1 MLSISCQH
9 STNTLR
15 YGEQVVLSP
24 HDLSPTLATKTP
36 TVEMSDSR
44 SPDARTFW
52 FRDAVVYQIWPAS
65 YKDSSNDGVGDIQG
79 IISTLDYVKSLG
91 VNTIWLSPMYDS
103 PQVDMGYDIS
113 DYQAVYPPY
122 GTLGDME
129 ELIHECHSREIK
141 LILDLVIN
149 HTSDQ
154 HVWFQES
161 KKSKNNPKRDW
172 YIWKPAKRDPATGER
187 RPPNNWR
194 GALNQSA
201 WTWDEDTQEYYLHLF
216 TPQQPDLNWSN
227 DECRRTL
234 YKDTIEFWLAKGIN
248 GFRVDTV
255 NLYSKPL
262 DFPDAPITDPN
273 AEWQIGDSV
282 FCNGPRMHEY
292 LQEMG
297 TIFAKYD
304 AMTVGELGSTP
315 DIQDVMKYISASR
328 NELSQIFQ
336 FDISILGRDVNDFHA
351 THPFTLIELKDVVEK
366 WQRFHEGTDAWPT
379 VFLENHDL
387 PRCIN
392 KYASDKPEDAA
403 ASAKMLALME
413 VGLTGTL
420 YIYQGQE
427 IGMTNV
433 PKSWSH
439 EEYKDVIAINYYR
452 DAERRS
458 GGDQELLA
466 KTLAD
471 INKQGRDNARTPVQ
485 WSAEPNGGF
494 SSDATT
500 TPWMRTNDNYTSINV
515 AAQTGDKSSV
525 LAFYRKAL
533 AVRKEHAS
541 LLGRGEFRLVD
552 RKNDKLFKYVKI
564 PEGGKDDEA
573 GQRAFVVLN
582 FSDTPQEYQ
591 VPKEAGGSKAV
602 VLLQTADD
610 GVLGKLGPWQGR
622 MYMYRP

>member
-1 MLSISCQH
+1 M
-9 STNTLR
+9 STEEVANT
-15 YGEQVVLSP
+15 S
-24 HDLSPTLATKTP
+24 TK
-36 TVEMSDSR
+36 
-44 SPDARTFW
+44 DARTFW

-65 YKDSSNDGVGDIQG
+65 FKDSNNDGIGDIQG

-113 DYQAVYPPY
+113 DYQNVYPPY
-122 GTLGDME
+122 GTLQDME
-129 ELIHECHSREIK
+129 ELISECHSRGIK

-154 HVWFQES
+154 HAWFKES
-161 KKSKNNPKRDW
+161 RKSKDNPKRDW
-172 YIWKPAKRDPATGER
+172 YIWRPAKYDPKTGER

-201 WTWDEDTQEYYLHLF
+201 WTWDEATQEYYLHLF
-216 TPQQPDLNWSN
+216 TPEQPDLNWSN

-234 YKDTIEFWLAKGIN
+234 YKDTIEFWLEKGIK

-255 NLYSKPL
+255 NLYSKPM

-297 TIFAKYD
+297 AIFAKYD
-304 AMTVGELGSTP
+304 AMTVGELPSTP
-315 DIQDVMKYISASR
+315 DINDVIRYISASR

-336 FDISILGRDVNDFHA
+336 FDISKLGRDDNDFYA
-351 THPFTLIELKDVVEK
+351 NHPFTLEELKEVIEK
-366 WQRFHEGTDAWPT
+366 WQRFSEGTDAWPT

-387 PRCIN
+387 PRAVN
-392 KYASDKPEDAA
+392 KYASDKPEFIA

-413 VGLTGTL
+413 AGLTGTL

-433 PKSWSH
+433 PTSWGH
-439 EEYKDVIAINYYR
+439 EEYKDVIAVNYYR
-452 DAERRS
+452 DAVTRS
-458 GGDQELLA
+458 GGDEKVLK
-466 KTLAD
+466 KTLLD
-471 INKQGRDNARTPVQ
+471 INKQGRDSARTPVQ
-485 WSAEPNGGF
+485 WSAEPHGGF
-494 SSDATT
+494 STDPNTI
-500 TPWMRTNDNYTSINV
+500 PWMRTNDNYTSINV
-515 AAQTGDKSSV
+515 AAQEQDPKSV

-533 AVRKEHAS
+533 ATRKENAS
-541 LLGRGEFRLVD
+541 VLGRGEFRLLD
-552 RKNDKLFKYVKI
+552 RDHDKLFQYVKL
-564 PEGGKDDEA
+564 PEGGKDVDDGE
-573 GQRAFVVLN
+573 RAFVVLN
-582 FSDTPQEYQ
+582 FSDEAQGYQ
-591 VPKEAGGSKAV
+591 VPAEAGGSKAK
-602 VLLQTADD
+602 VLLGTSETSQP
-610 GVLGKLGPWQGR
+610 GKLGPWEGR
-622 MYMYRP
+622 MYIYHP